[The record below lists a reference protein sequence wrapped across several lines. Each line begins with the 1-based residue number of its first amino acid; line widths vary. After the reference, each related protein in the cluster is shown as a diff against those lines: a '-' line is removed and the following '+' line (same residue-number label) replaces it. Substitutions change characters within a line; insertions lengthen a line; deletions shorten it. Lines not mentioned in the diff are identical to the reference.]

1 MGQCLNKMLKWVFLF
16 PLIVASTA
24 AEVEDGP
31 KKPKLFYVSTLS
43 TTSTVSTLTVCY
55 ATSATLATCASGKRR
70 KRRVEMDQPDQ
81 PILPTLTGAQHE
93 EENMKEEDL
102 TLEGGEEEEVVDNDS
117 HLRKAR
123 FLVYWM
129 TTTSVSTSL
138 TYTTTLT
145 VASLTCTPSS
155 FALSKC

>member
-1 MGQCLNKMLKWVFLF
+1 MGQCLNKMLKWVLFL
-16 PLIVASTA
+16 PLIVASTT

-31 KKPKLFYVSTLS
+31 RKPKLFYVSTLS
-43 TTSTVSTLTVCY
+43 TTSTVSTLT
-55 ATSATLATCASGKRR
+55 G
-70 KRRVEMDQPDQ
+70 D
-81 PILPTLTGAQHE
+81 QHE

-102 TLEGGEEEEVVDNDS
+102 TLEGGEEEEVVDS

>member
-1 MGQCLNKMLKWVFLF
+1 MKWVLLL
-16 PLIVASTA
+16 PLIVASKA
-24 AEVEDGP
+24 AEEEDGAR
-31 KKPKLFYVSTLS
+31 KPKLFYVSTLS

-70 KRRVEMDQPDQ
+70 KRRLEMDQPDQ
-81 PILPTLTGAQHE
+81 PILPTLTGDRHE

-102 TLEGGEEEEVVDNDS
+102 ALEGGEEEEVVDS

-129 TTTSVSTSL
+129 TTTSISTSL

>member
-1 MGQCLNKMLKWVFLF
+1 MG
-16 PLIVASTA
+16 
-24 AEVEDGP
+24 
-31 KKPKLFYVSTLS
+31 
-43 TTSTVSTLTVCY
+43 
-55 ATSATLATCASGKRR
+55 TSATLATCASGKRR
-70 KRRVEMDQPDQ
+70 KRRVEMDQP
-81 PILPTLTGAQHE
+81 ILPTLTGDRHE

>member
-1 MGQCLNKMLKWVFLF
+1 
-16 PLIVASTA
+16 
-24 AEVEDGP
+24 
-31 KKPKLFYVSTLS
+31 
-43 TTSTVSTLTVCY
+43 
-55 ATSATLATCASGKRR
+55 
-70 KRRVEMDQPDQ
+70 MDQPDQ
-81 PILPTLTGAQHE
+81 PILPTLTGDQHE

-102 TLEGGEEEEVVDNDS
+102 ALEGGEEEEVVDS